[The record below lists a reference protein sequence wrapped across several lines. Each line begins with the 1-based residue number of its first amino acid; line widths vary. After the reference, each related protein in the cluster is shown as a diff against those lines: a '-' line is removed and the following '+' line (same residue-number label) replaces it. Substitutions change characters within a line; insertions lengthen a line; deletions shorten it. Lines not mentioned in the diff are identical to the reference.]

1 MPTEVGRRVAFQD
14 LLGSWGGHL
23 ASRAWLTLADGYR
36 SVNAAAESL
45 IGLYKTE
52 LIRRRGPSKG
62 LDNVELATL

>member
-1 MPTEVGRRVAFQD
+1 MSPSRTC
-14 LLGSWGGHL
+14 WGHGAAIL